1 MPPADGVVDGGQGIL
16 PGRQD
21 CDRGGT
27 GAAVGLQGRSDT
39 IVTYTGVACCG
50 PRIALLVVLLR
61 QPGRGRGRPL
71 TLNKERR
78 WVDLRF

>member
-1 MPPADGVVDGGQGIL
+1 MPPADGVVDAGQRIL
-16 PGRQD
+16 SGRQD

-39 IVTYTGVACCG
+39 IVTYTGGACCG
-50 PRIALLVVLLR
+50 LRMALPVVLLR

-78 WVDLRF
+78 WNEL